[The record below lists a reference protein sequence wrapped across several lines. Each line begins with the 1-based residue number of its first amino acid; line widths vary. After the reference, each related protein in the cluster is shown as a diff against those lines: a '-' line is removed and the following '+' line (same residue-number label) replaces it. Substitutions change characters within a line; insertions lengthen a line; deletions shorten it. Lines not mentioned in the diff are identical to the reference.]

1 MFKETIKAIKIIFK
15 YSPRFALIRVSVLI
29 GIISCTTLSLFC
41 LQWLIDDMTSLLSG
55 YGEIGKILKDC
66 TYMLLTMFA
75 GTVLGKYVDKMLQI
89 RMKEQL
95 SDKIMED
102 ILYKFTVLPYSEFEN
117 PKMHDTLHMMSG
129 KPDEMLFK
137 LYNLSLQALQY
148 IGQLIGTTLVVYQA
162 GMYVAVSFILL
173 FPVITWLNFKTA
185 DEMNGIYNLQSSEQR
200 YMEYLENMLLE
211 KESLYEIKIFG
222 GIQYIFNKWEVI
234 MNRLMKQRM
243 RIKWKAHNYYLL
255 GNMITFGWLVCNV
268 IFISRKVLIGSI
280 TVGIF
285 VAVFNAFG
293 EALDD
298 SEELYMSL
306 QQLRWRVNIVKHF
319 QQFMDI
325 EEIKYGKK
333 EASVD
338 SDVETIVFDKVSF
351 TYPGEKEP
359 ILKEISFCIN
369 KGEHIALVGE
379 NGAGKS
385 TIIKLLCGLY
395 EPDSGKI
402 SIGGKNISALTWTE
416 KKEWFSVI
424 FQDYIKLEL
433 SLRENIAIGK
443 LNDLNNTEKLKKV
456 IKITGVVAENGVDM
470 SLGKLDDG
478 GIDLSGGQWQRI
490 AIARA
495 YYTESKFVIMD
506 EPTAALD
513 PQAESEVYQNI
524 STILERRGCI
534 LISHRMASA
543 KMADKIIVIKNGY
556 IVEEGNH
563 QELMNKRGLYA
574 QMYQA
579 QSQWYQMT

>member
-1 MFKETIKAIKIIFK
+1 MAIII
-15 YSPRFALIRVSVLI
+15 
-29 GIISCTTLSLFC
+29 
-41 LQWLIDDMTSLLSG
+41 
-55 YGEIGKILKDC
+55 
-66 TYMLLTMFA
+66 
-75 GTVLGKYVDKMLQI
+75 
-89 RMKEQL
+89 
-95 SDKIMED
+95 
-102 ILYKFTVLPYSEFEN
+102 
-117 PKMHDTLHMMSG
+117 
-129 KPDEMLFK
+129 
-137 LYNLSLQALQY
+137 
-148 IGQLIGTTLVVYQA
+148 
-162 GMYVAVSFILL
+162 
-173 FPVITWLNFKTA
+173 
-185 DEMNGIYNLQSSEQR
+185 
-200 YMEYLENMLLE
+200 
-211 KESLYEIKIFG
+211 
-222 GIQYIFNKWEVI
+222 
-234 MNRLMKQRM
+234 
-243 RIKWKAHNYYLL
+243 
-255 GNMITFGWLVCNV
+255 
-268 IFISRKVLIGSI
+268 
-280 TVGIF
+280 
-285 VAVFNAFG
+285 
-293 EALDD
+293 
-298 SEELYMSL
+298 
-306 QQLRWRVNIVKHF
+306 
-319 QQFMDI
+319 
-325 EEIKYGKK
+325 
-333 EASVD
+333 
-338 SDVETIVFDKVSF
+338 
-351 TYPGEKEP
+351 
-359 ILKEISFCIN
+359 
-369 KGEHIALVGE
+369 
-379 NGAGKS
+379 
-385 TIIKLLCGLY
+385 
-395 EPDSGKI
+395 
-402 SIGGKNISALTWTE
+402 E